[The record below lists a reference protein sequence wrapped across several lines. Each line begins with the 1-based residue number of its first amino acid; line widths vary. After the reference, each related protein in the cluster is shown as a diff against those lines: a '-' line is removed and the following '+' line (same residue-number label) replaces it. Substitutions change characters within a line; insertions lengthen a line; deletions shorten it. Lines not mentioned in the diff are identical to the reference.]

1 MTKPIVSSDPP
12 SADVVGKKRTRP
24 AAEAAQKASKKNR
37 QDDVIKAMGDRPCTE
52 RTILEAVG
60 DNRYTREIL
69 RRLMA
74 LQVVTRVGKG
84 GSNDPFLYRVVK
96 GACIEDMLLVDPA
109 LEVRL
114 QRIEVKIVALLV
126 EAGTN
131 ITEKV
136 IRAQVGDNT
145 GTGKALRRLVAEGS
159 VVREGRGGAGNP
171 FTYKQSDTCV
181 VEAVHIAKAAPAPKK
196 AASSSPPAKKKSVTV
211 PCSIRVPTSVE
222 ISRTESESAS
232 PSLSSAAITPR
243 ESPSRINE
251 DGMLSDSI
259 PASIATTARKGA
271 SDHSDLDSDSEDEDD
286 SYMDRISRGDSDEED
301 DMPDQRDLNLTCGGD
316 AATGGGGFALSHHD
330 DDGSSDDGEL
340 LEMGDLTVIGRSC
353 GIAVT
358 SVEEAMALNHPTPG
372 SDALVASFMIG
383 DMSADAFFK

>member
-1 MTKPIVSSDPP
+1 MTKPIVRSDPP
-12 SADVVGKKRTRP
+12 PAEVVGKKRTRP
-24 AAEAAQKASKKNR
+24 TAETPQKASKKNR
-37 QDDVIKAMGDRPCTE
+37 QDDVIKAMGDKPCTE

-96 GACIEDMLLVDPA
+96 GACIEEMLLVDPA

-114 QRIEVKIVALLV
+114 QRIEVKIIALLA

-145 GTGKALRRLVAEGS
+145 GTGKALRRLVAAGS
-159 VVREGRGGAGNP
+159 VIREGRGGAGNP

-181 VEAVHIAKAAPAPKK
+181 VDSVHIAKAAAPAPKK
-196 AASSSPPAKKKSVTV
+196 AAASSSSPAKKKSSTA
-211 PCSIRVPTSVE
+211 PRSIKIPSATE
-222 ISRTESESAS
+222 TTRTEIESAS

-251 DGMLSDSI
+251 EGMLSDSI
-259 PASIATTARKGA
+259 PASIATTARKSV
-271 SDHSDLDSDSEDEDD
+271 SDDSDLDSDSEDEDD
-286 SYMDRISRGDSDEED
+286 SYIDRITHNDSDEED
-301 DMPDQRDLNLTCGGD
+301 MVDHRDVDLTCEGD
-316 AATGGGGFALSHHD
+316 AAPGSGGFSLSHH

-358 SVEEAMALNHPTPG
+358 SVEEAMALSNPTPG
-372 SDALVASFMIG
+372 SDALVASFMVG
-383 DMSADAFFK
+383 DISTDTFFK